1 MLGISHQGA
10 DIDALCIAPCQVTR
24 QSFFKTFF
32 ELIQVSKIVDFPH
45 CVIEWALF
53 RKSDDIKTAGGC
65 CFEE

>member
-45 CVIEWALF
+45 CETINF
-53 RKSDDIKTAGGC
+53 IIFFSIKKK
-65 CFEE
+65 